1 MKRLL
6 TLMLLGLSLGCGR
19 GTDEQGRVLYD
30 NNDLQLAAAFAAR
43 MTCSCLFVMEL
54 PDDSCKAWVKASPS
68 VARFTVDKY
77 AKTVEAS
84 AFLAWPAKAHFVDDR
99 LGCVIE

>member
-6 TLMLLGLSLGCGR
+6 ALVVLGLPLGCGR
-19 GTDEQGRVLYD
+19 GTDAQGHVLYD
-30 NNDLQLAAAFAAR
+30 NNDLQLAAANGAR
-43 MTCSCLFVMEL
+43 MTCSCLFVMEM
-54 PDDSCKAWVKASPS
+54 PDDFCKAWVKASPS
-68 VARFTVDKY
+68 VARFSVDKY

-99 LGCVIE
+99 TGCVME